1 MVTRNTNIISQ
12 KEYDNANMEY
22 VKIVKESVI
31 TKGNYVILNKFWN
44 VYTRKKV
51 SDPKLNLKSG
61 TR

>member
-44 VYTRKKV
+44 VHTRKKV

-61 TR
+61 KK